1 MRFFLSDSFS
11 IYILYIL
18 VLVLS
23 GLNQCITMERIEK
36 NFFEWLWT
44 VAPHAVLD
52 NIFVMRNCSAKYP
65 EIAVRIDQ

>member
-23 GLNQCITMERIEK
+23 GLNQCITMERIEE
-36 NFFEWLWT
+36 NFFEWLCPVT
-44 VAPHAVLD
+44 PHAVLD